1 MRIVFSGAGP
11 ATILAAGL
19 LIKKNHEVIIID
31 TNKEKIDSLSET
43 MDCSFLCGDAAKP
56 AILKEV
62 NPKNC
67 DFLFCLTDSDEVN
80 IITSLLG
87 RSLGF
92 KRVVTSI
99 ENTELEEMCREI
111 GLKDVVIPASSMSRH
126 IEDMVEGLEDIEL
139 SNLLKGEARLLSFIA
154 GNEEAGPVSELD
166 LPEDAKC
173 IYYYRDEKFY
183 LMDEQT
189 KIKKG
194 DEVVVVTHVDNL
206 SELNK
211 RWDGTQTTGG

>member
-1 MRIVFSGAGP
+1 MRIVFSGARP

-43 MDCSFLCGDAAKP
+43 MDCSFLYGDAAKP

-111 GLKDVVIPASSMSRH
+111 GLKDVVIPARSMSRH

-211 RWDGTQTTGG
+211 RWDGTQTNGG